1 MLRQWDTALLPA
13 VSRFR
18 PDFIILSAGFDSRQ
32 DDLLGCFDLTD
43 EAFRRM
49 TRISLALADDYCGG
63 RVVSLLEGGYN
74 VDGLALASAAH
85 VETLLEGA

>member
-1 MLRQWDTALLPA
+1 
-13 VSRFR
+13 
-18 PDFIILSAGFDSRQ
+18 
-32 DDLLGCFDLTD
+32 
-43 EAFRRM
+43 M